1 MGRMID
7 IPLSKSIAIFLLS
20 TEAKNNYITN
30 TLFFIYYYCFILAYY
45 GGSPHG
51 SWRKSQLLS
60 KEELDMPV
68 LEQLVIFMATL
79 PRNSKIAQ

>member
-30 TLFFIYYYCFILAYY
+30 TLFFIYYYCFILFSLISSEHFASKFEVNYSVEIISTSKMRLY
-45 GGSPHG
+45 S
-51 SWRKSQLLS
+51 LS
-60 KEELDMPV
+60 TANFE
-68 LEQLVIFMATL
+68 VIH
-79 PRNSKIAQ
+79 